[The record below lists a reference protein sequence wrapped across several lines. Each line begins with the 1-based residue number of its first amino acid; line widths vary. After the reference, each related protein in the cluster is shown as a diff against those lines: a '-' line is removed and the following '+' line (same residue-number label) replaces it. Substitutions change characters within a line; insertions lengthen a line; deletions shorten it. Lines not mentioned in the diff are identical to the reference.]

1 MADILIVD
9 DEPSARRTAALLLE
23 KRGHRV
29 RAAEGV
35 ASAMDALAGAAFD
48 VVVTDL
54 RMPDGVG
61 LDVLREVK
69 ARSPETH
76 VILLTA
82 HPGWETAKESIRLG
96 ALDYLEKAQEP
107 EELFRRIDAA
117 LEARTRRAGPAGR
130 PRDALEGRRRVLTVL
145 FADLRGSLELIAA
158 GDLDQARRTL
168 DGVLRAMMDA
178 VHEAGGLVNQVLGD
192 GIMALF
198 GAEDAGT
205 HHARAA
211 CLGALAM
218 HERVGRL
225 AARLGPAGREAR
237 IRVGINSGEVL
248 LRSIE
253 TDLGRDYT
261 ALGPTTHIA
270 ARMEQLARPGSTLIT
285 AEARRLAGAAA
296 VTRPVGW
303 LDVKGLA
310 GGVEAFELLGESQAG
325 ARASAG
331 AA

>member
-29 RAAEGV
+29 RAADGV
-35 ASAMDALAGAAFD
+35 ASAVDALTEAAFD

-54 RMPDGVG
+54 RMPDGAG
-61 LDVLREVK
+61 LDVLRVVK

-82 HPGWETAKESIRLG
+82 YPGWETAKESIRLG

-117 LEARTRRAGPAGR
+117 LAARTRRAGV
-130 PRDALEGRRRVLTVL
+130 ALEGRRRMLTVL

-158 GDLDQARRTL
+158 GDLDHARRTL
-168 DGVLRAMMDA
+168 DAILRAMIDA
-178 VHEAGGLVNQVLGD
+178 VREAGGIVNQALGD

-205 HHARAA
+205 GHARAA
-211 CLGALAM
+211 CLAALAM

-225 AARLGPAGREAR
+225 HEARL
-237 IRVGINSGEVL
+237 RVGINSGEAL

-261 ALGPTTHIA
+261 ALGRTTHVA
-270 ARMEQLARPGSTLIT
+270 ARMEQLARAGSTLIT
-285 AEARRLAGAAA
+285 ADTRRLAGPGVITRA
-296 VTRPVGW
+296 VGR

-310 GGVEAFELLGESQAG
+310 GGVEAFELVPGLA
-325 ARASAG
+325 
-331 AA
+331 